1 MQNRRE
7 KNSIIVGF
15 KHVTNAA
22 LCPSIGQCMHGA
34 TFCVARFFSPIY
46 SIKKHLLGCVWIVG
60 ATSTRKP
67 SPEVAQLLNEPE
79 SITTFTRFLKDNY
92 SKEYSRVKTRN
103 SYTVGFRDGI
113 ASSNIMFGQILYFMI
128 FNNQAMAI
136 INVLMPSSSQAAF
149 QLTFSDI
156 DSRVFPVSSTTDVK
170 AVTVENIVEKCIFVS
185 VGDDKNF
192 VARFCSRLQLDKYYC
207 YTYLFLTSILLT
219 STLLN
224 LTPLPVNS
232 KSPHARMHAIAYN
245 NHEYAQSVLAMARAE
260 TRRATRKRDIP
271 RPISRYSAIVQAA
284 ARECIRAF
292 AWNSAPFFAW
302 GAIFCLV

>member
-1 MQNRRE
+1 
-7 KNSIIVGF
+7 
-15 KHVTNAA
+15 
-22 LCPSIGQCMHGA
+22 MHGA
-34 TFCVARFFSPIY
+34 TFCVARLINIYFPPIY

-79 SITTFTRFLKDNY
+79 SITTFTRVLKDNIIYY

-136 INVLMPSSSQAAF
+136 LMPSSSQAAF

-192 VARFCSRLQLDKYYC
+192 VARFCSRLQLD
-207 YTYLFLTSILLT
+207 
-219 STLLN
+219 
-224 LTPLPVNS
+224 
-232 KSPHARMHAIAYN
+232 
-245 NHEYAQSVLAMARAE
+245 
-260 TRRATRKRDIP
+260 
-271 RPISRYSAIVQAA
+271 
-284 ARECIRAF
+284 
-292 AWNSAPFFAW
+292 
-302 GAIFCLV
+302 